1 MKNRRLWA
9 TSATALL
16 LLVGCG
22 QTAPEL
28 SASNKNISDASAIT
42 GDTVSIDEES
52 YQLFIKRYVYF
63 LRSQKQLNKRSV
75 AAGFFILLEIQ
86 NEILKRESEKRLYRT
101 KNIKI
106 LKYRDEIVELYQ
118 RGSGVVKISNII
130 KQNHNCSISKSSIQR
145 FIQANNIKREV

>member
-1 MKNRRLWA
+1 MFNNKDKKYA
-9 TSATALL
+9 KLL
-16 LLVGCG
+16 G
-22 QTAPEL
+22 
-28 SASNKNISDASAIT
+28 
-42 GDTVSIDEES
+42 IDEES

-145 FIQANNIKREV
+145 FIQTNNIKREV

>member
-1 MKNRRLWA
+1 MLNIEYIYNQTNGGNEMFNNKDKKYA
-9 TSATALL
+9 KLL
-16 LLVGCG
+16 G
-22 QTAPEL
+22 
-28 SASNKNISDASAIT
+28 
-42 GDTVSIDEES
+42 IDEES
-52 YQLFIKRYVYF
+52 YQIFIKRYVYF

-118 RGSGVVKISNII
+118 SGCGVVRVSKII
-130 KQNHNCSISKSSIQR
+130 KQNHSCVISKSSIQR
-145 FIQANNIKREV
+145 FIQTNKINRR